1 MLWLVPLH
9 SIHIHFRETFFCFR
23 CDWEL
28 ILKMS
33 SDYTVKTGFKL
44 MKSHTLENSHWWK
57 CVPYHSYVFF
67 LGFVYQNKTN
77 CWHQMCLKYLKINI
91 SDLYLSKAFD
101 LERQLFFS
109 TMLILFSD
117 RNVSSTLNTIMCFS
131 WIISLIRKEL
141 WKFMK

>member
-9 SIHIHFRETFFCFR
+9 SIHTHFRETFFCFR
-23 CDWEL
+23 WDWDL

-91 SDLYLSKAFD
+91 SDLYLSKAFELYCID
-101 LERQLFFS
+101 SSQNNKS
-109 TMLILFSD
+109 NNKKTWQCKGMKIIIWMCLI
-117 RNVSSTLNTIMCFS
+117 
-131 WIISLIRKEL
+131 
-141 WKFMK
+141 